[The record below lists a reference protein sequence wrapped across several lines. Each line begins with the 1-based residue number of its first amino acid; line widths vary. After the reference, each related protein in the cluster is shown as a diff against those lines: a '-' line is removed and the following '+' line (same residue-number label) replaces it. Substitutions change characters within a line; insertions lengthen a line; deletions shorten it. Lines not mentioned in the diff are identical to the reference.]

1 MSPKMG
7 DGMEMDMKSSINFK
21 DARQILLKL
30 VEPVKTER
38 VELASSAGRVL
49 AEAITAAENVPPFD
63 RSPYDGYAFRAV
75 DSVNASREN
84 PVTLKILEEVPAGAV
99 PIKECV
105 AGTATKILTG
115 APIPKGADAV
125 IMYERTEFT
134 AETVT
139 IFAPAKSGDNIVYAG
154 EDVKRGAVLAEAGG
168 IIDTGTMGT
177 LASQGMEKPL
187 VYKIPKI
194 GIISTGNEVIEVGNP
209 LAPGKIYNSN
219 RYTLTAA
226 VKEIGCEPVYLGIA
240 GDTSE
245 GIAKLLEK
253 GLAECDVILTTGGV
267 SVGDY
272 DMTPA
277 AMELAGVEILFR
289 GVDLKPG
296 MACAYG
302 IKDGK
307 LVCGLSGNPASSL
320 INYYAVAL
328 PALRKLT
335 GLANVIP
342 EEIEVVLNSG
352 FKKKSPGTR
361 LLRGTLDLSQGEARM
376 ILPKE
381 QGNVM
386 LNSIIGCNMMAIVP
400 AGTGPIEAGTKLKGF
415 LL

>member
-1 MSPKMG
+1 
-7 DGMEMDMKSSINFK
+7 MKSSINFK
-21 DARQILLKL
+21 DARQILLDL
-30 VEPVKTER
+30 VEPVKTEK
-38 VELASSAGRVL
+38 VALKNSAGRVL
-49 AEAITAAENVPPFD
+49 AETIVAEDDVPPFD

-75 DSVNASREN
+75 DSANASKEN

-99 PIKECV
+99 PTKECIE
-105 AGTATKILTG
+105 GTATKILTG

-154 EDVKRGAVLAEAGG
+154 EDVKSGAVLAQAGG
-168 IIDTGTMGT
+168 KVDPGTMGT
-177 LASQGMEKPL
+177 LASQGIENPL

-194 GIISTGNEVIEVGNP
+194 GIISTGNEVMEVGEA
-209 LAPGKIYNSN
+209 LEPGKIYNSN

-226 VKEIGCEPVYLGIA
+226 VREIGCEPVYLGIA

-245 GIAKLLEK
+245 GIAKLLVE
-253 GLAECDVILTTGGV
+253 GLESCDAILTTGGV

-320 INYYAVAL
+320 INYYAVAA
-328 PALRKLT
+328 PALKKLT
-335 GLANVIP
+335 GVRDFVP
-342 EEIEVVLNSG
+342 EEIDVILNNG

-361 LLRGTLDLSQGEARM
+361 LLRGTLDLSMGEVRM
-376 ILPKE
+376 NLPKE

-386 LNSIIGCNMMAIVP
+386 LNSIIGCNIMAIVP
-400 AGTGPIEAGTKLKGF
+400 AGSGPVEAGTKLKGF

>member
-1 MSPKMG
+1 
-7 DGMEMDMKSSINFK
+7 MKSSMNFK
-21 DARQILLKL
+21 DACQKLIDL
-30 VEPVKTER
+30 VEPVKTEKIA
-38 VELASSAGRVL
+38 LAESAGRIL
-49 AEAITAAENVPPFD
+49 AEAVVAGEDVPPFD

-75 DSVNASREN
+75 DTSTASKET
-84 PVTLKILEEVPAGAV
+84 PITLQILEEVSAGAV
-99 PIKECV
+99 PTKECV

-134 AETVT
+134 SQTVT
-139 IFAPAKSGDNIVYAG
+139 IFGPVKEGDNIVYAG
-154 EDVKRGAVLAEAGG
+154 EDVKCGAVLATAGG
-168 IIDTGTMGT
+168 KIDAGTMGT
-177 LASQGMEKPL
+177 LASQGIGKPV

-194 GIISTGNEVIEVGNP
+194 GIISTGNEVVDVESD
-209 LAPGKIYNSN
+209 LTPGKIYNSN

-226 VKEIGCEPVYLGIA
+226 VKEIGCEPVFLGIA

-245 GIAKLLEK
+245 GIAKLFLE
-253 GLAECDVILTTGGV
+253 GLKTCDAILTTGGV

-277 AMELAGVEILFR
+277 AMEQAGIKILFR

-307 LVCGLSGNPASSL
+307 PICGLSGNPASSL
-320 INYYAVAL
+320 INYYAVAM
-328 PALRKLT
+328 PALKKLT
-335 GLANVIP
+335 GVKHYVP
-342 EEIEVVLNSG
+342 EEIDVILNDG

-361 LLRGTLDLSQGEARM
+361 LLRGTLDLSQGEVRM
-376 ILPKE
+376 NLPKE

-386 LNSIIGCNMMAIVP
+386 LNSMIGCNVMAIVP
-400 AGTGPIEAGTKLKGF
+400 AGSGPIEAGTKLKGF